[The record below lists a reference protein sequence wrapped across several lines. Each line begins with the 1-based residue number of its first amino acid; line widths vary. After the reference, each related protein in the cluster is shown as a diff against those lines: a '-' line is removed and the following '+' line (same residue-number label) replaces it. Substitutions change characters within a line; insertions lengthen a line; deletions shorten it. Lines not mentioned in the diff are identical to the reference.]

1 MNAVLAPTADLQR
14 LRLRVEGAVQGVG
27 FRPWV
32 AQQARRLALSG
43 WVRNDGQ
50 GLEAEL
56 QGPAEAL
63 AAFDEALRRNPPPL
77 ARVQRVQRSALA
89 VQPHEAGFVIQPSRA
104 TAPQALATTLPPDTA
119 PCEACLDELFSP
131 GDRRWRHPFINC
143 TQCGPRFTLTARL
156 PYDRPN
162 TALAHFPMC
171 PDCAAEYTDPQ
182 DRRHHAQPVACPR
195 CGPRIALWAP
205 DGAVLIAPEAG
216 TDAVLA
222 EAAQRLRAGQVLAV
236 KGVGG
241 YHLVADATQA
251 APLQRLRAAKQRASK
266 PFALLVANT
275 ASARRWVQLGEDS
288 AALLASP
295 ARPIVLLPC
304 QPGVA
309 AAHPAIAPGLDEWGL
324 MLPSNPL
331 HWLLLHELAG
341 RPADPA
347 WRHTEQ
353 PMLLLMTSANPGGE
367 PLVVDE
373 AEAVAKLG
381 GLADALLVHDRAI
394 LARADDSVRRPLG
407 RDAQGRPFFPFIRR
421 ARGHVPE
428 PIALPGVPAD
438 APSVLATG
446 GYLKATVCLTRGNEA
461 FVSPHLGD
469 LGSAASRQGL
479 VEAVTRLQDFLGVR
493 PQAVAHDLH
502 PDFFSTAHAQ
512 ALTEAWQV
520 PTVPVQHHHA
530 HAAAV
535 LAEHGPAGPALAL
548 VLDGVG
554 LGSDGQPWGGELL
567 RCERIGDEFTRLAHL
582 PALPL
587 PGGDRAAREPWRL
600 GAALLHTLG
609 RGGEIAQRFAAE
621 PLAGSLGTVLDRR
634 LNCPATAS
642 AGRLFDAAAAL
653 LAGVHHNGH
662 EAEAAMRLEA
672 LALRHPGPATPW
684 ADAFTL
690 DAHGVLDL
698 RGLWTALADRRI
710 DTPTAQAEA
719 AARFHASLAA
729 ALVAWVVHHARAQQL
744 DTVALGGGCWINRP
758 LRQAV
763 VPALQARGLTVLEAT
778 QAPCGDGGL
787 SLGQAAVALA
797 SLNRSLNRSR

>member
-1 MNAVLAPTADLQR
+1 
-14 LRLRVEGAVQGVG
+14 
-27 FRPWV
+27 
-32 AQQARRLALSG
+32 
-43 WVRNDGQ
+43 
-50 GLEAEL
+50 
-56 QGPAEAL
+56 
-63 AAFDEALRRNPPPL
+63 
-77 ARVQRVQRSALA
+77 
-89 VQPHEAGFVIQPSRA
+89 
-104 TAPQALATTLPPDTA
+104 
-119 PCEACLDELFSP
+119 
-131 GDRRWRHPFINC
+131 
-143 TQCGPRFTLTARL
+143 
-156 PYDRPN
+156 
-162 TALAHFPMC
+162 
-171 PDCAAEYTDPQ
+171 
-182 DRRHHAQPVACPR
+182 
-195 CGPRIALWAP
+195 
-205 DGAVLIAPEAG
+205 
-216 TDAVLA
+216 
-222 EAAQRLRAGQVLAV
+222 
-236 KGVGG
+236 
-241 YHLVADATQA
+241 
-251 APLQRLRAAKQRASK
+251 
-266 PFALLVANT
+266 
-275 ASARRWVQLGEDS
+275 
-288 AALLASP
+288 
-295 ARPIVLLPC
+295 
-304 QPGVA
+304 
-309 AAHPAIAPGLDEWGL
+309 
-324 MLPSNPL
+324 
-331 HWLLLHELAG
+331 
-341 RPADPA
+341 
-347 WRHTEQ
+347 
-353 PMLLLMTSANPGGE
+353 MLLLMTSANPGGE

-421 ARGHVPE
+421 ARGQVPE

-512 ALTEAWQV
+512 ALAEAWQV

-535 LAEHGPAGPALAL
+535 LAEHGHGGPALAL

-698 RGLWTALADRRI
+698 RGLWTALADSPI
-710 DTPTAQAEA
+710 DTPPPRPRPRPASTPAWPPRWWPGWPTMPAPSSSTPSPWA
-719 AARFHASLAA
+719 AAAGST
-729 ALVAWVVHHARAQQL
+729 ARCARPWCRPCRPGPHR
-744 DTVALGGGCWINRP
+744 AGGHPGP
-758 LRQAV
+758 LRRWGPEPGPGRRGAGLAEPLEPFPLISLRRTPDHV
-763 VPALQARGLTVLEAT
+763 PSPALPRGGAPAR
-778 QAPCGDGGL
+778 
-787 SLGQAAVALA
+787 
-797 SLNRSLNRSR
+797 